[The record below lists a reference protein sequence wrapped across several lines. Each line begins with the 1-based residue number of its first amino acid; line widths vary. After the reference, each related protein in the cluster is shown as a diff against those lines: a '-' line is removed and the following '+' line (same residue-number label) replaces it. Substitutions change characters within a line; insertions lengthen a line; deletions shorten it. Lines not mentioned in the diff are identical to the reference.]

1 MIKNLSLRTLIA
13 LFLVLLTLS
22 CDMRSYE
29 KIFREK
35 AKELGKFSPPVKL
48 DPKAVIKGKV
58 AIVQQQYAHVE
69 FMWRSHS
76 VNGDVILDIEKFGL
90 TKDRVTNKPEEI
102 DTLIQII
109 CQTGGASGGV
119 YTTNTG
125 KTVSTT
131 SSYCNVNVIDYK
143 NSAIIAQKRI
153 DVNMNNLGDKIVVR
167 EGASTSDFGVPTKEV
182 EDYIKNFPKN

>member
-1 MIKNLSLRTLIA
+1 
-13 LFLVLLTLS
+13 
-22 CDMRSYE
+22 MRSYE